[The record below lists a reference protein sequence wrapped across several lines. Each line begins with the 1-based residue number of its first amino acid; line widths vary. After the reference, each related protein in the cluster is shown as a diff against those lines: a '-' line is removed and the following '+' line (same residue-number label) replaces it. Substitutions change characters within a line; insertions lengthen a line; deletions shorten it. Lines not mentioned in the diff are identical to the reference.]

1 MLGGLCRSARASS
14 LGVWGAMT
22 RKPGPEGHPYVLYVD
37 DEPANLSV
45 FKAALG
51 HRLPVL
57 TANSAAEGLL
67 LLEQHEVAV
76 LLSDQ
81 RMPGQTGVELLAAA
95 RLVSPDTVRM
105 LVTAY
110 SDLKA
115 AIDAIND
122 GFVRRYIRKPWTS
135 VELATTIRDAYS
147 VYQTEAS
154 LRALEKRLLQTE
166 RFYALGVVAAG
177 IAHELRNPAT
187 WLSTS
192 AELCARQ
199 IEEQRQLLVGGT
211 SSLDEQLRGLARLH
225 ELVSHTNDGAE
236 RILDIVASVDVSTRS
251 RPPLE
256 RVDLRTLVDATLRL
270 VETQFGRSVRIER
283 ETDDWPVIRG
293 SRTALGQVISNVLVN
308 AAQAAEKRA
317 DARVV
322 LRSRVEESVLSIEVD
337 DNGDGIPA
345 DALPR
350 IFDPFFSLKDDGG
363 TGLGLAISRRIA
375 REHGGDLSA
384 ENLPGGGARFRLSLP
399 LDVSVAATG

>member
-1 MLGGLCRSARASS
+1 
-14 LGVWGAMT
+14 MT
-22 RKPGPEGHPYVLYVD
+22 RKPGPEGNPYVLYVD
-37 DEPANLSV
+37 DETANLSV
-45 FKAALG
+45 FRAALG

-57 TANSAAEGLL
+57 TAKNAAEGLEL
-67 LLEQHEVAV
+67 LQNHEVAV

-81 RMPGQTGVELLAAA
+81 RMPGQSGVELLTAA
-95 RLVSPDTVRM
+95 RQVSPHTVRM

-122 GFVRRYIRKPWTS
+122 GFVRRYISKPWTS
-135 VELATTIRDAYS
+135 GELTTTIRDAYS

-187 WLSTS
+187 WLSNS
-192 AELCARQ
+192 AELCTRQ

-211 SSLDEQLRGLARLH
+211 SSLDEQLKGLARLG
-225 ELVSHTNDGAE
+225 ELVSHANDGAE

-251 RPPLE
+251 RPLAE
-256 RVDLRTLVDATLRL
+256 RVDLRSLVGATLRL

-283 ETDDWPVIRG
+283 ETDDWPVVSG
-293 SRTALGQVISNVLVN
+293 SRTALGQVISNVVVN
-308 AAQAAEKRA
+308 AAQAAEKRPG
-317 DARVV
+317 ARVV
-322 LRSRVEESVLSIEVD
+322 LRSRVEDAQLVIEVD
-337 DNGDGIPA
+337 DNGDGIPD

-350 IFDPFFSLKDDGG
+350 IFDPFFSLKEDGG

-375 REHGGDLSA
+375 REHGGDLNA
-384 ENLPGGGARFRLSLP
+384 ENLPGGGARFRLTLP
-399 LDVSVAATG
+399 LDVTVLATG

>member
-1 MLGGLCRSARASS
+1 
-14 LGVWGAMT
+14 MT
-22 RKPGPEGHPYVLYVD
+22 RNPGPDGHPYVLYVD
-37 DEPANLSV
+37 DEAANLLV
-45 FKAALG
+45 FKAALA

-57 TANSAAEGLL
+57 TASNAAEGLA
-67 LLEQHEVAV
+67 LLEQHEIAV

-81 RMPGQTGVELLAAA
+81 RMPGQTGVELLTSA
-95 RLVSPDTVRM
+95 RNLSPHTLRM

-122 GFVRRYIRKPWTS
+122 GYVRRYIRKPWTTA
-135 VELATTIRDAYS
+135 ELVTTVGDAYS

-154 LRALEKRLLQTE
+154 LRALERRLLQTE
-166 RFYALGVVAAG
+166 RFYALGVVSAG

-187 WLSTS
+187 WLRNS
-192 AELCARQ
+192 AELCAQQ
-199 IEEQRQLLVGGT
+199 IEQQRQLLLGGT
-211 SSLDEQLRGLARLH
+211 GSLDDQLNGLAQLR
-225 ELVSHTNDGAE
+225 ELVNHTSDAAV
-236 RILDIVASVDVSTRS
+236 RILDIVASVDVTTRS
-251 RPPLE
+251 RPQLE
-256 RVDLRTLVDATLRL
+256 RVDMRSLVDATLQL
-270 VETQFGRSVRIER
+270 IETQFGHSVRLER
-283 ETDDWPVIRG
+283 ETDEWPVISG

-308 AAQAAEKRA
+308 AAQSVEKRA

-322 LRSRVEESVLSIEVD
+322 LRARIEDAQLLVEVD

-350 IFDPFFSLKDDGG
+350 IFDPFFSLKDTG

-375 REHGGDLSA
+375 REHGGELSA
-384 ENLPGGGARFRLSLP
+384 ENLGAGGARFRLSLP

>member
-1 MLGGLCRSARASS
+1 
-14 LGVWGAMT
+14 MT
-22 RKPGPEGHPYVLYVD
+22 RTPGPEGNPYVLYVD
-37 DEPANLSV
+37 DEGANLSV

-57 TANSAAEGLL
+57 TAKNAAEGLA

-81 RMPGQTGVELLAAA
+81 RMPGQSGVELLAAA
-95 RLVSPDTVRM
+95 RQISPHTVRM

-122 GFVRRYIRKPWTS
+122 GFVRRYISKPWTS
-135 VELATTIRDAYS
+135 GELITTIRDAYS

-187 WLSTS
+187 WLSNS

-199 IEEQRQLLVGGT
+199 IEEQRLLLVAGT
-211 SSLDEQLRGLARLH
+211 SSLDDQLKGLARLG
-225 ELVSHTNDGAE
+225 ELVSHANDGAE
-236 RILDIVASVDVSTRS
+236 RILDIVTSVDVSTRS
-251 RPPLE
+251 RPITE
-256 RVDLRTLVDATLRL
+256 RVNLRSLVDATVRL

-283 ETDDWPVIRG
+283 ETDDWPVVSG
-293 SRTALGQVISNVLVN
+293 SRTALGQVISNVVVN
-308 AAQAAEKRA
+308 AVQAAERRS

-322 LRSRVEESVLSIEVD
+322 LRSRMADGQLVIEVD
-337 DNGDGIPA
+337 DNGDGIPPE
-345 DALPR
+345 ALPR
-350 IFDPFFSLKDDGG
+350 IFDPFFSLKEDGG

-375 REHGGDLSA
+375 HEHGGELTA
-384 ENLPGGGARFRLSLP
+384 ENLPDGGARFRLTLP
-399 LDVSVAATG
+399 LDLTVVAAE